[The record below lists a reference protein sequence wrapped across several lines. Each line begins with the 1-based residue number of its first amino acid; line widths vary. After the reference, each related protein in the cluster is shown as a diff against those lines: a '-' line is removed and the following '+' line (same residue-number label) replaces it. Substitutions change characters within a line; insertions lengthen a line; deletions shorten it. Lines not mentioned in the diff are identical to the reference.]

1 MSGDANC
8 FFPNVYLQIGKSPSV
23 ENLLQNEVLVLR
35 KELQH
40 AQNSH
45 SEMLNIL
52 HETVNGIIGDRGEE
66 EAAIAKMR
74 QQKED
79 SGKLKIDITR

>member
-1 MSGDANC
+1 M
-8 FFPNVYLQIGKSPSV
+8 
-23 ENLLQNEVLVLR
+23 R

-52 HETVNGIIGDRGEE
+52 HQTVNGIIGDRGDEE
-66 EAAIAKMR
+66 TAAKIR
-74 QQKED
+74 QQQEKEE